1 MFPGNYDLQE
11 FYTTA
16 QGRFVHKVLSERIL
30 DIWPLEEQK
39 DTDFAG
45 FGHTFPYLDL
55 YAPTPENINAAP
67 EGKSEGAR
75 FDPKAPRTFALV
87 SRQSGMYYWP
97 QGQDNRT
104 VLCRRGEWP
113 FRKESIDRI
122 LVIHDGEYASG
133 LQGFLHEAYRV
144 LKPNGRL
151 LMVMPNRKGAWAR
164 SDRNPFGHG
173 APYSLSQLRDVLRDC
188 HFVNEGAYGAL
199 LTPPLRSKT
208 LLRIFSAV
216 LEPCARYCPA
226 MAGVQLVEA
235 SKRVYAPTGRK
246 GRAVESIRTLVW
258 PAPASSRPLAG

>member
-11 FYTTA
+11 YYTTA
-16 QGRFVHKVLSERIL
+16 QGRFVFKVLSERIK
-30 DIWPLEEQK
+30 DIWPLEDQS

-45 FGHTFPYLDL
+45 FGYTFPYLDA
-55 YAPTPENINAAP
+55 YAATPEDVNKKPRKNAD
-67 EGKSEGAR
+67 EKT
-75 FDPKAPRTFALV
+75 FKAPRTVAIV
-87 SRQSGMYYWP
+87 SRQAGMYYWP

-104 VLCRRGEWP
+104 VLCRRSEWP
-113 FRKESIDRI
+113 FPKESLDRI

-133 LQGFLHEAYRV
+133 LQGFLHEVYRV

-151 LMVMPNRKGAWAR
+151 LMVMPNRKGMWAR

-173 APYSLSQLRDVLRDC
+173 APYSLSQLRSVLREC

-208 LLRIFSAV
+208 LLNVASTF

-246 GRAVESIRTLVW
+246 ERAVETIRTLVW
-258 PAPASSRPLAG
+258 PAPAGSRPLAG